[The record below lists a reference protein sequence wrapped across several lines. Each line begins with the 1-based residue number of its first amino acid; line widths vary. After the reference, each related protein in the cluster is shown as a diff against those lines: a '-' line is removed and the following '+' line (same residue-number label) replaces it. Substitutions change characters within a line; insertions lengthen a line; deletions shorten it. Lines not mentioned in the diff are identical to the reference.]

1 MSKASAQR
9 PSAISHLISSF
20 ELPATKRFYLSVV
33 CLILKRQEF
42 VVDTMDAET
51 YEYLRFAGYFALVS
65 SSALVATVIYSYKK
79 GGFKEIIENLLLWFL
94 LSIGCFKVSVPPV
107 SPNDEIVGG
116 LFFLAFG
123 FCRIAKHFSIK
134 SNA

>member
-1 MSKASAQR
+1 M
-9 PSAISHLISSF
+9 
-20 ELPATKRFYLSVV
+20 
-33 CLILKRQEF
+33 
-42 VVDTMDAET
+42 DTIDVET
-51 YEYLRFAGYFALVS
+51 YEYLGYWALVS
-65 SSALVATVIYSYKK
+65 LSALVATVVYSYKK
-79 GGFKEIIENLLLWFL
+79 GGFKEIVENLLLWFL